1 MRFSCKNIEARTG
14 QGERSAALDR
24 LHWNHPAEPLRTAF
38 IRAYE
43 ALRGRK
49 CKGLYYIIIDTPP
62 INTVADAQIVS
73 TYVDGVVLVVKSGDT
88 TEDEL
93 NEAIDAV
100 RRAGGNLCGTVLND
114 LNMKSVKYA
123 YKYKYGAN
131 TDISIPILSRMKRG
145 NMKLDLSLDYH
156 AHILPGC
163 DHGSD
168 GLATSLKQV
177 EMAASAGVKTICA
190 TPHFYPHK
198 ESVESFLRRREKTAG
213 LLLHELPENAPLI
226 QLGAEVLICDG
237 MERLDGLNRLCR
249 EGTNELLLEM
259 PFYAWPESIWD
270 TLYLL
275 CDLADIQIV
284 LAHAERYPAENIE
297 KLICESVPLQLNAE
311 CLTKPLKR
319 KRYLE
324 WIENGYVKYLGS
336 DIHMLGDRYED
347 WTKCRRLLGK

>member
-1 MRFSCKNIEARTG
+1 M
-14 QGERSAALDR
+14 
-24 LHWNHPAEPLRTAF
+24 
-38 IRAYE
+38 
-43 ALRGRK
+43 
-49 CKGLYYIIIDTPP
+49 
-62 INTVADAQIVS
+62 
-73 TYVDGVVLVVKSGDT
+73 
-88 TEDEL
+88 
-93 NEAIDAV
+93 
-100 RRAGGNLCGTVLND
+100 
-114 LNMKSVKYA
+114 
-123 YKYKYGAN
+123 GAN

-198 ESVESFLRRREKTAG
+198 ESVESFLRRRKKTAG
-213 LLLHELPENAPLI
+213 LLLRELPENAPLI

-297 KLICESVPLQLNAE
+297 KLICESVPPQLNAE